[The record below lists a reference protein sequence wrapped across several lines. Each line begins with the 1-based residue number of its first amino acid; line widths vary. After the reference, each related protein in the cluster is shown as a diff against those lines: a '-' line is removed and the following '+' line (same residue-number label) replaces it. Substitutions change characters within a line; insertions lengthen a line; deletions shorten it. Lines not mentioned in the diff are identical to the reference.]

1 MMKHPALVRVMA
13 VVLVI
18 MCVIMLVVGAL
29 GIGEA
34 GEARAADIDE
44 YDKLIA
50 RIATY
55 EELSEKLGESE
66 SYKVQSERLDAE
78 REEHDKDASEFRTE
92 LAERTAT
99 QGGYKQGADALWEA
113 KAEADSALRGYQEAQ
128 AQLNAQQAAF
138 NASKPEI
145 EAQIGMLS
153 GLADSA
159 PQAPKPVAECSPP
172 EGDEPVQAEGE
183 SDEDFQAR
191 HDAYKTAL
199 ENYNAYQN
207 YLTALNNYNAAAPVY
222 LAQAGQAF
230 AMLGMQCPS
239 TPEEAAGALSQLAQ
253 SYSSQLEAGKA
264 ALDAASAQMTAA
276 GTKLMEAQAKV
287 QGGLETI
294 WYKLGELEDEQAD
307 IESDRDDLLA
317 EAERLDRAMEALEQ
331 LKKDE
336 QKLSST
342 RAHLKNYDG
351 VAEKLDAGMALDA
364 AAKEYADEFYNEYNR
379 LYKGRIVICIA
390 EILGGL
396 VGLIC
401 LPAAFEKLKSRFI
414 LIAPAVLSFIC
425 AAAAEAL
432 GLYLGLGQSYEVM
445 PVMIFAAVYLACA
458 LPQNKPAPASAPAAE
473 AANEEEEANEA
484 KAEAEAEETLS
495 SAEEVSPTADEAD
508 A

>member
-34 GEARAADIDE
+34 GEARTADIGE
-44 YDKLIA
+44 YDKLTA

-55 EELSEKLGESE
+55 EELSEKLSESE

-78 REEHDKDASEFRTE
+78 QEKHDKDASEFRTE

-128 AQLNAQQAAF
+128 AQFNTQQAAF
-138 NASKPEI
+138 NASKPEMEQKI
-145 EAQIGMLS
+145 AMIS
-153 GLADSA
+153 GLAQGA
-159 PQAPKPVAECSPP
+159 PQAPSPVAACDHP
-172 EGDEPVQAEGE
+172 GDEPVLAEGE
-183 SDEDFQAR
+183 ADEDFQAR
-191 HDAYKTAL
+191 HDAWTTARD
-199 ENYNAYQN
+199 NYNAYQK
-207 YLTALNNYNAAAPVY
+207 YLGDLDAYNAAAPGY
-222 LAQAGQAF
+222 LAQAGQVF
-230 AMLGMQCPS
+230 AMLGMTCPG
-239 TPEEAAGALSQLAQ
+239 TPEEAGATLAGIAQNYSQQLA
-253 SYSSQLEAGKA
+253 AGQA

-307 IESDRDDLLA
+307 IESERDDLLA
-317 EAERLDRAMEALEQ
+317 EAERLDKAMEALEQ

-342 RAHLKNYDG
+342 RTHLKNYSG

-364 AAKEYADEFYNEYNR
+364 AAKEYADEFYDEYNR
-379 LYKGRIVICIA
+379 LYKGRIIICIA
-390 EILGGL
+390 EIVGGL
-396 VGLIC
+396 AGLIC
-401 LPAAFEKLKSRFI
+401 LPAAFEKTKSRFI

-432 GLYLGLGQSYEVM
+432 GLYLGLGQSYETM

-458 LPQNKPAPASAPAAE
+458 LPRNKPAPASASS
-473 AANEEEEANEA
+473 
-484 KAEAEAEETLS
+484 AEAETKEAEQNNRI
-495 SAEEVSPTADEAD
+495 
-508 A
+508 

>member
-145 EAQIGMLS
+145 EAQIGMLN
-153 GLADSA
+153 GLAATA
-159 PQAPKPVAECSPP
+159 PQAPKAPTECSDPG
-172 EGDEPVQAEGE
+172 EEPVQADGE
-183 SDEDFQAR
+183 SDEAFQAR
-191 HDAYKTAL
+191 QAAYITAL
-199 ENYNAYQN
+199 ENYNKYQTDYQN
-207 YLTALNNYNAAAPVY
+207 YLAEQTAYNAAAPGY
-222 LAQAGQAF
+222 LVQAGAVF
-230 AMLGMQCPS
+230 AMLGMPCPT
-239 TPEEAAGALSQLAQ
+239 TPEEAAGALLQLAQ

-336 QKLSST
+336 QKFSST

-379 LYKGRIVICIA
+379 LYKGRIIICIA

-401 LPAAFEKLKSRFI
+401 LPAAFEKSKSRFI

-458 LPQNKPAPASAPAAE
+458 LPQNKPAPASAHTAE
-473 AANEEEEANEA
+473 AANE
-484 KAEAEAEETLS
+484 AEAEAE
-495 SAEEVSPTADEAD
+495 
-508 A
+508 